1 MLRNVNGSYRLRSI
15 LEVLNLSFCLNEK
28 KILLQK
34 SCYIATPWPGV
45 HTYIFRRG
53 KASHRTR
60 THWGVWNQRISWDCC
75 SLLPVWPGR
84 SRAGPKL
91 VQNESHLQ
99 SQIAE
104 LSGTWGVAYTMVIR
118 LWFHIRWPGRGCISF
133 QSWNSL
139 NCQCITRQFLYSMLD
154 CEIIWKWVIATQT
167 ISWVWILLYII
178 ILFWIWILF
187 WRRTQVSYE
196 EDGVKLTPTIPCSF
210 WTNLGSF
217 GHSWINHFS

>member
-1 MLRNVNGSYRLRSI
+1 LL
-15 LEVLNLSFCLNEK
+15 LSATSLTR
-28 KILLQK
+28 KIK
-34 SCYIATPWPGV
+34 
-45 HTYIFRRG
+45 
-53 KASHRTR
+53 
-60 THWGVWNQRISWDCC
+60 
-75 SLLPVWPGR
+75 
-84 SRAGPKL
+84 SRA
-91 VQNESHLQ
+91 
-99 SQIAE
+99 QIGAE
-104 LSGTWGVAYTMVIR
+104 WISLAITDCRTVWDMRSGLHYGERCVIR

>member
-1 MLRNVNGSYRLRSI
+1 MPVVFRTLEEWRMRHCRFQETGIFVCLPSCCCVANIDANGESNSNSQDPVLIYVVFRNDMLRNVNGSYRLRSI

-104 LSGTWGVAYTMVIR
+104 LSGTWGVAYTMEKDV
-118 LWFHIRWPGRGCISF
+118 
-133 QSWNSL
+133 
-139 NCQCITRQFLYSMLD
+139 
-154 CEIIWKWVIATQT
+154 
-167 ISWVWILLYII
+167 
-178 ILFWIWILF
+178 
-187 WRRTQVSYE
+187 
-196 EDGVKLTPTIPCSF
+196 
-210 WTNLGSF
+210 
-217 GHSWINHFS
+217 